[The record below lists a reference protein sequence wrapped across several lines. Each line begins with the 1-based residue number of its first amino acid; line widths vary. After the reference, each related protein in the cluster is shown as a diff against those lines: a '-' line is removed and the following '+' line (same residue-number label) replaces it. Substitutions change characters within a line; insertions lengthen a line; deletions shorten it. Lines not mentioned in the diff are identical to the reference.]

1 MSSSQGGGDSKL
13 FARSIA
19 TIHPTHYEPL
29 SIVQSLVTSMAM
41 FLAYVPPSYYG
52 SRPMTMQG
60 KVAEL
65 RLELNSGGKK
75 DKNFSQKKIALKK
88 IVANMT
94 MSNNEMVQLFPDII
108 QCMNIPNLEIKKMC
122 FLFLVN
128 YARMKPELAVKAIP
142 VLEQVRRIPQNEAE
156 ETGAD
161 NRNRIWKTRTPL
173 VRALTLRTMSYVHVK
188 EFVEA
193 TVPIVKQ
200 LLRDSDP
207 YVRKT
212 AAFCVAKL
220 YDHDRH
226 MVEHS
231 DLIERLNSL
240 LRDDNPTVVASALA
254 GLMDI
259 WERSD
264 AIKLT
269 IDYSNAS
276 KMVAILPDCSEW
288 GQTYILEALMSYV
301 PQEAGE
307 ATLLAERIAPRLSHS
322 NSAVVLTCIRV
333 ILYLMNYIADE
344 KQISALC
351 RKLSPPL
358 VTLLAKGP
366 EVQYL
371 ALRNALLILQRRP
384 EVLRN
389 DIRVFFCKYNDPIY
403 VKVTKLELIFMLAN
417 EKNIDEVLTELREYA
432 TEVDVHFVRK
442 AVRAIGKLAI
452 KIEPAARRCINLL
465 LELVATKVP
474 YIVQEATVVIRNIFR
489 KYPNQYESIIGTLCE
504 NLDSLDE
511 PEAKAAMVWVIGQY
525 AARIENSDVL
535 LEDFLYSFAEEP
547 VEVQLALLTATV
559 KLFIQ
564 RPTKGQDLVPKVL
577 KWATEETDNP
587 DLRDRAYMYWRLL
600 STDMNVAKQIVMG
613 EKPAITAES
622 EKLDPQTLE
631 EMCLNVG
638 TLATIYLKPVQTVFR
653 SARPRRLPDSPA
665 LQKDRLPT
673 SQNLPTFE
681 SQKHLSMLGMG
692 GQPAVVR
699 TSNQGGLAGSDGY
712 AQQQQQQQQ
721 AGGVT
726 DQSVINDADAYFA
739 GIGSQQMA
747 AMGVND
753 DHGDSAFGGG
763 GHEAGYVVNQYAPQ
777 QVFRPAQGGGSNG
790 DLLML

>member
-1 MSSSQGGGDSKL
+1 MSATPGGDSKL
-13 FARSIA
+13 FAR
-19 TIHPTHYEPL
+19 
-29 SIVQSLVTSMAM
+29 
-41 FLAYVPPSYYG
+41 
-52 SRPMTMQG
+52 G

-75 DKNFSQKKIALKK
+75 DKSYATKKIALKK

-94 MSNNEMVQLFPDII
+94 MSNNDMVALFPDII
-108 QCMNIPNLEIKKMC
+108 GCMHIQSLEIKKMC
-122 FLFLVN
+122 FLYLVN
-128 YARMKPELAVKAIP
+128 YSRIRPEIAVKAIP
-142 VLEQVRRIPQNEAE
+142 VLEHDMADQN
-156 ETGAD
+156 
-161 NRNRIWKTRTPL
+161 PL
-173 VRALTLRTMSYVHVK
+173 VRALALRTMSYVHVK
-188 EFVEA
+188 EFVHA
-193 TVPIVKQ
+193 TVPQVRQ
-200 LLRDSDP
+200 LLRDGDP

-220 YDHDRH
+220 YDHDKQ
-226 MVEHS
+226 MIEKS
-231 DLIERLNSL
+231 DLIDKLNSL

-254 GLMDI
+254 SLMDI
-259 WERSD
+259 WERSE

-288 GQTYILEALMSYV
+288 GQTYILEALMTYV
-301 PQEAGE
+301 PQESSE
-307 ATLLAERIAPRLSHS
+307 ASLLAERIAPRLSHS
-322 NSAVVLTCIRV
+322 NSSVVLTCTRV
-333 ILYLMNYIADE
+333 ILYLMNYISD
-344 KQISALC
+344 KRQIAALC
-351 RKLSPPL
+351 KKLSPPL

-417 EKNIDEVLTELREYA
+417 ENNIEEVLTELREYA
-432 TEVDVHFVRK
+432 TEIDVHFVRK

-452 KIEPAARRCINLL
+452 KIEPAATRCINLL
-465 LELVATKVP
+465 LELVATKVT

-511 PEAKAAMVWVIGQY
+511 PEAKAAMVWVIGEY
-525 AARIENSDVL
+525 ADRIENSDAL
-535 LEDFLYSFAEEP
+535 LEDFLYSFSEEP

-564 RPTKGQDLVPKVL
+564 RPTRGQDLVPKVL

-600 STDMNVAKQIVMG
+600 STDMNSARQIVMG
-613 EKPAITAES
+613 EKPPITAES

-638 TLATIYLKPVQTVFR
+638 TLATVYLKPVQTVFR
-653 SARPRRLPDSPA
+653 SARPRRLPDSPC
-665 LQKDRLPT
+665 LQR
-673 SQNLPTFE
+673 E
-681 SQKHLSMLGMG
+681 SIIAPGDGQKSLSMFGKG
-692 GQPAVVR
+692 GQPSDIDLRNRPAAAVNTNNGS
-699 TSNQGGLAGSDGY
+699 TSPSAL
-712 AQQQQQQQQ
+712 
-721 AGGVT
+721 
-726 DQSVINDADAYFA
+726 NDADAYFA
-739 GIGSQQMA
+739 SIGPQQMA
-747 AMGVND
+747 AMRID
-753 DHGDSAFGGG
+753 QGDVFGGG
-763 GHEAGYVVNQYAPQ
+763 GIGQETGYVVSAHAPQ
-777 QVFRPAQGGGSNG
+777 HVLQPAQGQGSNG
-790 DLLML
+790 DLLIL

>member
-1 MSSSQGGGDSKL
+1 
-13 FARSIA
+13 
-19 TIHPTHYEPL
+19 
-29 SIVQSLVTSMAM
+29 MAM
-41 FLAYVPPSYYG
+41 FLAYIPPDYG
-52 SRPMTMQG
+52 LHRMTIQG

-65 RLELNSGGKK
+65 RAELNSGSRK
-75 DKNFSQKKIALKK
+75 DKNFTQKKIALKK

-94 MSNNEMVQLFPDII
+94 MSNNEMVSLFPDVINCMQI
-108 QCMNIPNLEIKKMC
+108 QSLEIKKMC

-128 YARMKPELAVKAIP
+128 YSRMRAEIAIKAIP
-142 VLEQVRRIPQNEAE
+142 VLQQDMDDPN
-156 ETGAD
+156 
-161 NRNRIWKTRTPL
+161 PL
-173 VRALTLRTMSYVHVK
+173 VRALALRTMSYVHVR
-188 EFVEA
+188 EFVES
-193 TVPIVKQ
+193 TVPLVKR
-200 LLRDSDP
+200 LLRDADP

-212 AAFCVAKL
+212 AAYCVAKL
-220 YDHDRH
+220 YDHDKL
-226 MVEHS
+226 MVEQS
-231 DLIERLNSL
+231 DLIDRLNQL

-254 GLMDI
+254 SLMDI
-259 WERSD
+259 WERSET
-264 AIKLT
+264 IKLT
-269 IDYSNAS
+269 LDYSNAS

-301 PQEAGE
+301 PQESGE
-307 ATLLAERIAPRLSHS
+307 ATLLAERIAPRLSHT

-358 VTLLAKGP
+358 VTLLAKGS

-384 EVLRN
+384 DVLRN

-489 KYPNQYESIIGTLCE
+489 KYPNQYESIIGVLCE
-504 NLDSLDE
+504 HLDSLDE

-525 AARIENSDVL
+525 ADRIENSDAL

-564 RPTKGQDLVPKVL
+564 RPTKGQDLVPRVL

-600 STDMNVAKQIVMG
+600 STDVNLAKQIVMG
-613 EKPAITAES
+613 EKPPITAES

-653 SARPRRLPDSPA
+653 SARPRRLTDSPA
-665 LQKDRLPT
+665 LQKHTLPT
-673 SQNLPTFE
+673 SQNLPAFDANK
-681 SQKHLSMLGMG
+681 SLSMFGLG
-692 GQPAVVR
+692 GQAAVVR
-699 TSNQGGLAGSDGY
+699 PGNNAATTNPAMAGGAGTPGSDSM
-712 AQQQQQQQQ
+712 
-721 AGGVT
+721 AGAV
-726 DQSVINDADAYFA
+726 SDADAYFA
-739 GIGSQQMA
+739 GVGSQHMA
-747 AMGVND
+747 AMGIHD
-753 DHGDSAFGGG
+753 DGFGGG
-763 GHEAGYVVNQYAPQ
+763 IGNEAGYVVNQFAPQ
-777 QVFRPAQGGGSNG
+777 QVLQPAQGVGSNG